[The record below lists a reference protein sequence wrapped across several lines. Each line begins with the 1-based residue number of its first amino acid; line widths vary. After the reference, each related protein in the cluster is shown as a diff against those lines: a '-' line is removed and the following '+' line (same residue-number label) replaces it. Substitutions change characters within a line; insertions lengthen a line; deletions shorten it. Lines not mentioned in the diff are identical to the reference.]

1 MIEAT
6 TCNNAEHPHVSLE
19 DISKSVHELARC
31 ERNLRRKEKKI
42 WDELSTEDKEI
53 ISMKLIRGQT
63 MEVGTPLP
71 MEVGMPLI
79 QRGTDRD

>member
-6 TCNNAEHPHVSLE
+6 TCNNAEYPRVSLE
-19 DISKSVHELARC
+19 DISKFVDEMAGC
-31 ERNLRRKEKKI
+31 ERKLKRKEKQI
-42 WDELSTEDKEI
+42 WVELSTEDKEI

-63 MEVGTPLP
+63 MQAGTPLS
-71 MEVGMPLI
+71 MKVGVPLT